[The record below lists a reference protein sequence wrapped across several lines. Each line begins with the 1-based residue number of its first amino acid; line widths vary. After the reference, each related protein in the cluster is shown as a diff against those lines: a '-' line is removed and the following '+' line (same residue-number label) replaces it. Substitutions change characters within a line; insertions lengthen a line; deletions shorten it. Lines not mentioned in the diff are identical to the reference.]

1 MRKVVVT
8 GIGAVT
14 PLGNTF
20 SESWPSLM
28 SCRSGI
34 SKITRFDVSGI
45 PFMVAGQIND
55 LRHDL
60 TFKETRRYDLFIQYA
75 LVAADEVL
83 KEAGLI
89 GQEAG
94 RVLSRAGVFIGTSR
108 AGISSLDQGIR
119 REGKHRRRTVSPYL
133 MPSTTGSMAAS
144 AVAQKYGIQGECIG
158 FSNAC
163 ASGLVA
169 IGNAIRSIRHGYSD
183 IVIAGGTDAP
193 LCPVCVEGYGA
204 MGALSKRGTPDAS
217 RPFDRDRDGFVLAEG
232 ACLLLLESRES
243 AEERGAVILGEIAGY
258 GSSTDAFHQ
267 TRPNAEGEAH
277 AMRKAMDDAGI
288 DPVSVA
294 FVSAHATS
302 TRLGDMTEANAL
314 QRVFGET
321 ATKIPAMAV
330 KSSTGHM
337 LAGSSAFETAVS
349 LMALREGVI
358 PPTLNVHHMDA
369 ECGIHVETRPQS
381 TDGVFAMVNSFGF
394 GGVNAVVVIKKTG
407 ERYRR

>member
-1 MRKVVVT
+1 MRKVVIT

-20 SESWPSLM
+20 SESWQNLM
-28 SCRSGI
+28 SGRSGI
-34 SKITRFDVSGI
+34 SKITRFDLNDIQFS
-45 PFMVAGQIND
+45 VAGQIND
-55 LRHDL
+55 FRHGL
-60 TFKETRRYDLFIQYA
+60 TSKETRRYDLFIQYA

-83 KEAGLI
+83 KEAGLT
-89 GQEAG
+89 GQESG
-94 RVLSRAGVFIGTSR
+94 RILSRAGVFIGTSR

-119 REGKHRRRTVSPYL
+119 TKEKLRRRTVSPYL

-169 IGNAIRSIRHGYSD
+169 IGNAIRSIRHEYSD
-183 IVIAGGTDAP
+183 VVIAGGTDAP

-267 TRPNAEGEAH
+267 TRPNAEGEAL
-277 AMRKAMDDAGI
+277 AMRKAVEDAGI
-288 DPVSVA
+288 DPLSVG

-302 TRLGDMTEANAL
+302 TRLGDRTEADAL
-314 QRVFGET
+314 KSVFT
-321 ATKIPAMAV
+321 AMGAKLPVTAV

-349 LMALREGVI
+349 LTALREGVI
-358 PPTLNVHHMDA
+358 PPTLNVQHMDA

-381 TDGVFAMVNSFGF
+381 TDGVFAIVNSFGF
-394 GGVNAVVVIKKTG
+394 GGVNAVVVIKKAG
-407 ERYRR
+407 ERRR